1 MRYPHLLQRLLIA
14 ESILGALVEEVAR
27 QMRVVLV
34 AGSYLAASLDP
45 ACLSSCDLLVAVD
58 GGAEAI
64 LAAGAVP
71 GLLVGDMDSISSRT
85 LVRVRELGAE
95 IVELPTAKDE
105 TDTEAALRLVV
116 ERGAREVVVYG
127 ALGGP
132 RLDHLLGN
140 VLLLTAPWLDSVRVR
155 LVEATTELYL
165 AKGDATIEGAVGDT
179 VSLVPLTAVVESVR
193 TAGLLYPLRDE
204 PLYQGSTRGISNVMT
219 APLAQVSHGLGVLL
233 VVHEL
238 LGAREVSR

>member
-1 MRYPHLLQRLLIA
+1 
-14 ESILGALVEEVAR
+14 
-27 QMRVVLV
+27 MRVVLV
-34 AGSYLAASLDP
+34 AGSYMAASLDP
-45 ACLSSCDLLVAVD
+45 ACLTSCDLLVAVD

-64 LAAGAVP
+64 LATGAVP
-71 GLLVGDMDSISSRT
+71 GLLVGDMDSINAHT
-85 LVRVRELGAE
+85 LARVRKLGTD

-116 ERGAREVVVYG
+116 ERGAREVVIYG

-140 VLLLTAPWLDSVRVR
+140 VLLLTAPWLRGIRVR
-155 LVEATTELYL
+155 LVEASMELYL
-165 AKGDATIEGAVGDT
+165 VQGDATIEGAAGDT
-179 VSLVPLTAVVESVR
+179 VSLLPLTPVVESVR
-193 TAGLLYPLRDE
+193 TTGLLYPLRNE

-233 VVHEL
+233 LAHEI
-238 LGAREVSR
+238 RERGK